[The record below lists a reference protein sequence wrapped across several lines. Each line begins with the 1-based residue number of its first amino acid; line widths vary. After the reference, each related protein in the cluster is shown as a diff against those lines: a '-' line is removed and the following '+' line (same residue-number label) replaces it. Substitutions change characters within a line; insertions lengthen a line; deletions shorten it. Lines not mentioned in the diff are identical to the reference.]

1 MVAQTTAVV
10 LVSDVLNLRVSV
22 SGEDAAHRAEA
33 EVPDR
38 QAGEETSLWRC
49 RLVITR
55 ADEWNF

>member
-1 MVAQTTAVV
+1 M
-10 LVSDVLNLRVSV
+10 SDVLILHVSV